1 LPVTGSRSANA
12 EEHVVMREYR
22 EGDVEAM
29 NALDLEC
36 FEPAFRF
43 SRRAMRRFAEARGA
57 VTVLAEVEDANA
69 EKPELV
75 GFCIVQVEEQAGYVV
90 TLDVAPGWRRQA
102 LARRLMEDAEARV
115 QASGSLGMELHVSTG
130 NLGAIA
136 FYERIGYARVGMVE
150 GFYGRG
156 LDALVYVKRFAA
168 RV

>member
-1 LPVTGSRSANA
+1 
-12 EEHVVMREYR
+12 
-22 EGDVEAM
+22 
-29 NALDLEC
+29 
-36 FEPAFRF
+36 
-43 SRRAMRRFAEARGA
+43 
-57 VTVLAEVEDANA
+57 
-69 EKPELV
+69 
-75 GFCIVQVEEQAGYVV
+75 
-90 TLDVAPGWRRQA
+90 
-102 LARRLMEDAEARV
+102 MEDVEARV